1 MYDCAPLRPH
11 PDSHL
16 RQVRQDGI
24 RFTSILRLGHP
35 ACASG
40 TDGTV
45 SLPFGKDANILVYL
59 FNSIYA
65 LTLGKKCVAAF
76 FSAITLVQFIT
87 GMYGIVIVANTS
99 G

>member
-35 ACASG
+35 ACAG
-40 TDGTV
+40 DTDGAV
-45 SLPFGKDANILVYL
+45 SHSCGGDADMMVYL
-59 FNSIYA
+59 SYSLYA
-65 LTLGKKCVAAF
+65 LTLGKRRTAVF
-76 FSAITLVQFIT
+76 FSAITDH
-87 GMYGIVIVANTS
+87 VIRS
-99 G
+99 PL